1 MSRILTVTIFSLMLA
16 GCASEPGEP
25 AYDKSAVPDATASAR
40 QAETLCEKEQAPSKI
55 NASEFMACR
64 LAAERN
70 FAMAIHVRK
79 MDAFDTYADKML
91 ALAAD
96 YDAGHIGLKQ
106 MDRRAASIRRD
117 FSMACNCGLGGQGSY
132 GYGGFVTS
140 PTSNA
145 GPGMPPSPPSLSQP

>member
-1 MSRILTVTIFSLMLA
+1 MNRILTITLSALMLA

-25 AYDKSAVPDATASAR
+25 SYDKAAVPDATVAAR
-40 QAETLCEKEQAPSKI
+40 QAETLCEKQLPPAKFT
-55 NASEFMACR
+55 ASSFMACR
-64 LAAERN
+64 VAAERN

-79 MDAFDTYADKML
+79 MDAFDIYADKML

-96 YDAGHIGLKQ
+96 YDAGQVSLMR

-117 FSMACNCGLGGQGSY
+117 YWMACNCGLGNRGY
-132 GYGGFVTS
+132 DYGGFAS
-140 PTSNA
+140 SSLPNA